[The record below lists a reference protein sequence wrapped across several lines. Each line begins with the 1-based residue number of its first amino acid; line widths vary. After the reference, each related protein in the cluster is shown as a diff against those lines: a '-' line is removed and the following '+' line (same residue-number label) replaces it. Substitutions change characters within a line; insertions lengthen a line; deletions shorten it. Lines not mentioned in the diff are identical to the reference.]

1 MPPQDGNNNQVNF
14 PEKICNSE
22 YLKNLEPLGWIH
34 TQGQGKSI
42 ILNKTIETLNMSP
55 QDLIKHARMTLENKN
70 LDAEKSVVIT
80 VAFPPGT
87 CSVTAYK
94 ATPAGKK

>member
-34 TQGQGKSI
+34 TQGQGK
-42 ILNKTIETLNMSP
+42 
-55 QDLIKHARMTLENKN
+55 
-70 LDAEKSVVIT
+70 V
-80 VAFPPGT
+80 
-87 CSVTAYK
+87 
-94 ATPAGKK
+94 